1 MASGLTE
8 SLIMNQISRSL
19 IVALI
24 GISACLSAC
33 VTSRVKPISQVSKGT
48 GADASSVKV
57 FLLERDIPQ
66 DIEQM
71 GVVAISIDSRAS
83 LTVDEQV
90 KQQLQKDCQRVGAN
104 GAYRI
109 NDGTYYP
116 MIVSYLIFRYRR

>member
-1 MASGLTE
+1 M
-8 SLIMNQISRSL
+8 I
-19 IVALI
+19 ALI
-24 GISACLSAC
+24 GISTCLSAC
-33 VTSRVKPISQVSKGT
+33 VTSRVKPISQVSSGA

-71 GVVAISIDSRAS
+71 GVVAISIDSRPS
-83 LTVDEQV
+83 LRIDEQV

-116 MIVSYLIFRYRR
+116 MIVSYLIFKYKR

>member
-1 MASGLTE
+1 MKRISGNLV
-8 SLIMNQISRSL
+8 I
-19 IVALI
+19 ALI
-24 GISACLSAC
+24 SISVCLSAC
-33 VTSRVKPISQVSKGT
+33 VTSKVNPITQVSSGS
-48 GADASSVKV
+48 GADSSSVKI

-71 GVVAISIDSRAS
+71 GVVAISIDAS
-83 LTVDEQV
+83 LSLTTDEQV

-116 MIVSYLIFRYRR
+116 KIVSYLLFKYKN